1 MSITFSNRSKE
12 AFALALDL
20 HKNQKRKIAKGV
32 SENLAVFHNS
42 LDKCL
47 C

>member
-20 HKNQKRKIAKGV
+20 HKNQKRKIAKG
-32 SENLAVFHNS
+32 EKKILPY
-42 LDKCL
+42 LI
-47 C
+47 